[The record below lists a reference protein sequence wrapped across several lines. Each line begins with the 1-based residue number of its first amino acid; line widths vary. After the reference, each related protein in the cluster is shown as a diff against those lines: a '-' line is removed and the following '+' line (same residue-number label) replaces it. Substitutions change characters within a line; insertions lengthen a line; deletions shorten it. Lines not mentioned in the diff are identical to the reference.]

1 MDYGKKAESDVAK
14 LCGDLFLKDFVLEA
28 PKFRTPGGQLR
39 EVADAL
45 LPHGDVLIAMQVKTR
60 VIQGA
65 SLSDDGPELSR
76 ILRRVEKATEQ
87 VKTVRRAIDAHALEE
102 GETLRGVHI
111 SLANRTY
118 SRILGIVVLDVF
130 AADGTSVVEQLEIG
144 NRFNEIRGIPVHV
157 FRECDFRIIAKE
169 QDTLPD
175 LINYLNVREK
185 LLGGAIHVPL
195 VTELD
200 LFGLFKTRYPVI
212 EGYLNGTAT
221 VPVVEPGLWQK
232 VHRDFPDMFAQR
244 DQRIDLPATW

>member
-1 MDYGKKAESDVAK
+1 MRSKKVKRYAA
-14 LCGDLFLKDFVLEA
+14 CTFL
-28 PKFRTPGGQLR
+28 
-39 EVADAL
+39 
-45 LPHGDVLIAMQVKTR
+45 
-60 VIQGA
+60 
-65 SLSDDGPELSR
+65 
-76 ILRRVEKATEQ
+76 
-87 VKTVRRAIDAHALEE
+87 
-102 GETLRGVHI
+102 
-111 SLANRTY
+111 LANRTY

-175 LINYLNVREK
+175 SINYLNVREK

-212 EGYLNGTAT
+212 EGYLNGNGNGTGCGAGPLAEGSQGLSRHVCAAGST
-221 VPVVEPGLWQK
+221 DDLQLPG
-232 VHRDFPDMFAQR
+232 R
-244 DQRIDLPATW
+244 